1 MGGRKVGVNKKW
13 WYKNKWDV
21 KKKQGYKMGKKRSG
35 GKKVKKMGVK
45 NTRIP
50 SIFGSLI
57 EK

>member
-1 MGGRKVGVNKKW
+1 
-13 WYKNKWDV
+13 
-21 KKKQGYKMGKKRSG
+21 MGKKRSG